1 MSAADKRFGVYVQG
15 VLIDS
20 YDDIMNAYEIAE
32 FSTKATNIPHEVRI
46 ISKNKVIDLLRQIR
60 EKRVIIKPIELPPQA
75 VRLDEFLEEICY
87 LINCNDEEGQYSLQ
101 VFTDREKNR
110 DGECFVGISYGIK
123 LMKNEE
129 VKWKQII
136 IRGHDSA
143 LASDLANF
151 HRAMLLQVCNAIALY
166 FQQGIY
172 KWKDIKCKIIY
183 DFKVFNNE
191 AFKYD
196 SSDSFVKHRVFD
208 KEYRDKIANT
218 LSGWR

>member
-1 MSAADKRFGVYVQG
+1 MSAEKKRFGVYVQE

-20 YDDIMNAYEIAE
+20 YDDIMNAYKIAE
-32 FSTKATNIPHEVRI
+32 FSTKATNIPHEVRT

-87 LINCNDEEGQYSLQ
+87 LINCNDEEGKYSLQ
-101 VFTDREKNR
+101 VFTDREKDR
-110 DGECFVGISYGIK
+110 DAECFVGISYGIK
-123 LMKNEE
+123 LVKDKE

-143 LASDLANF
+143 LVSDLANF
-151 HRAMLLQVCNAIALY
+151 HRAMYLQVCNAIALY

-172 KWKDIKCKIIY
+172 KWKNIECKIIY

-191 AFKYD
+191 DFEYD
-196 SSDSFVKHRVFD
+196 SSDSFVKHRIFD
-208 KEYRDKIANT
+208 KEYRDKITNT

>member
-1 MSAADKRFGVYVQG
+1 
-15 VLIDS
+15 
-20 YDDIMNAYEIAE
+20 
-32 FSTKATNIPHEVRI
+32 
-46 ISKNKVIDLLRQIR
+46 
-60 EKRVIIKPIELPPQA
+60 
-75 VRLDEFLEEICY
+75 
-87 LINCNDEEGQYSLQ
+87 
-101 VFTDREKNR
+101 
-110 DGECFVGISYGIK
+110 
-123 LMKNEE
+123 MKNEE

-143 LASDLANF
+143 LVSDLANF

-172 KWKDIKCKIIY
+172 KWKDVKCKIIY